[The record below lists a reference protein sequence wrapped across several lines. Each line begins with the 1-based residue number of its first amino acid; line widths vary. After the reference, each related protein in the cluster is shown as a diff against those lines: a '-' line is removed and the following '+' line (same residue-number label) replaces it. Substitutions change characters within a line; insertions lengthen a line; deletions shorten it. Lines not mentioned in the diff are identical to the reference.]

1 MKQQNFDRGIVRAMG
16 ICIKLGLEPKMLCPI
31 SLKVNKNFN
40 KVALVSGSTHEEI
53 YFAGLDEGYY
63 NVILNDFSYFQ
74 FSFRELKPEPGKP
87 KLSYPYDIRMAFY
100 PNPMNADTYSDTP
113 DSPTD
118 LLQTYHQYYIDD
130 EWTFEEY
137 TQALCELRAN
147 ITTPILRYDLS
158 EEQHK
163 RINHPIAHL
172 HLGVN
177 NSSRIATNK
186 VFTPELFT
194 TFVLS
199 NFYREKWELLS
210 GSDLT
215 LDLDYKRAKSNC
227 ATIKSDFYCDVQR
240 GALNFV

>member
-1 MKQQNFDRGIVRAMG
+1 MKQQDFDSGITRAMA
-16 ICIKLGLEPKMLCPI
+16 ICTKLKLEPRMVSPV

-40 KVALVSGSTHEEI
+40 KAALASGSTHEEI
-53 YFAGLDEGYY
+53 YFAGLNEGYY
-63 NVILNDFSYFQ
+63 NFILNDFSYFH
-74 FSFRELKPEPGKP
+74 FSFREVKAKPGQP
-87 KLSYPYDIRMAFY
+87 KLSYPYEIRMAFY
-100 PNPMNADTYSDTP
+100 PNPMNSSTYTDTP
-113 DSPTD
+113 DSPQD

-130 EWTFEEY
+130 EWSFEDY

-158 EEQHK
+158 EDQHK

-177 NSSRIATNK
+177 NSSRIATNR

-199 NFYREKWELLS
+199 NFYRVQWELMS
-210 GSDLT
+210 GSDLK
-215 LDLDYKRAKSNC
+215 LDGEYKRTKNNC
-227 ATIKSDFYCDVQR
+227 KTINTSFYCDIQR
-240 GALNFV
+240 GALNIV